1 MDAKWHHSLFALAA
15 LAFSFFLS
23 TEMMQ
28 TISLMTCHIMKPEQC
43 VFKTA
48 ITLLALTGITDHI
61 FNAWLKTLLV
71 LKSQKDTV
79 VIVNHKPTKENTKEK
94 DEASEEKDTKDEASE
109 EKDTKDE
116 ASEEKDTK
124 DEASEEKDTKDEASE
139 TSEDIEEIKRKWQ
152 DFPIS

>member
-1 MDAKWHHSLFALAA
+1 MFAQWHHSLFALAS

-23 TEMMQ
+23 AEMMQ

-48 ITLLALTGITDHI
+48 ITLLALMGITDHI

-79 VIVNHKPTKENTKEK
+79 VIVNHESTKN
-94 DEASEEKDTKDEASE
+94 
-109 EKDTKDE
+109 
-116 ASEEKDTK
+116 TK

-139 TSEDIEEIKRKWQ
+139 TSEVIEEIKRKWQ

>member
-1 MDAKWHHSLFALAA
+1 MFAQWHHSLFALAA

-23 TEMMQ
+23 AEMMQ

-48 ITLLALTGITDHI
+48 ITLLALMGITDHI

-79 VIVNHKPTKENTKEK
+79 VIVNHESTKEN
-94 DEASEEKDTKDEASE
+94 
-109 EKDTKDE
+109 TKDE

-139 TSEDIEEIKRKWQ
+139 TSEVIEEIKRKWQ

>member
-23 TEMMQ
+23 AEILQ
-28 TISLMTCHIMKPEQC
+28 TISLMTCHSMKPEHC

-48 ITLLALTGITDHI
+48 ISFLALMGITDHI

-79 VIVNHKPTKENTKEK
+79 VIVNHESTKEK
-94 DEASEEKDTKDEASE
+94 NEASEEKDTKDKASE
-109 EKDTKDE
+109 EKDTKD
-116 ASEEKDTK
+116 K
-124 DEASEEKDTKDEASE
+124 ASE
-139 TSEDIEEIKRKWQ
+139 TSEDIEEIHPKWQ